1 MRKRTPCVRLG
12 FIAAHDMHRSCAM
25 SAGPFKIATVL
36 LMAALPVALFGA
48 LSHGE
53 TRVTHRAAL
62 TTSPGPA
69 TNRVEACDSLKPVVG
84 EAPSGGRALPT
95 CNGTAPD
102 PSRGHREVWAGGP
115 AVDLGDSR

>member
-1 MRKRTPCVRLG
+1 MLKRTPCVRSG
-12 FIAAHDMHRSCAM
+12 FIAAHDVQCSFAM

-36 LMAALPVALFGA
+36 LLAALPVALFGA

-53 TRVTHRAAL
+53 TRVTHRAAR
-62 TTSPGPA
+62 TASPVPA
-69 TNRVEACDSLKPVVG
+69 TLQVEACDSLKPVVG
-84 EAPSGGRALPT
+84 ESLSGSRALPT

-102 PSRGHREVWAGGP
+102 PSPGHREVWAGGP

>member
-12 FIAAHDMHRSCAM
+12 FIAAHDMQRSFAV

-36 LMAALPVALFGA
+36 LLAGLPVALFGA

-53 TRVTHRAAL
+53 TRITHRAAR
-62 TTSPGPA
+62 TTSPVPA
-69 TNRVEACDSLKPVVG
+69 TQQVEACDSLKPVLG
-84 EAPSGGRALPT
+84 ESLSGSRALRT

-102 PSRGHREVWAGGP
+102 PSRGYREVWAGGP
-115 AVDLGDSR
+115 AADPGDSR